1 MTASESRANPGA
13 RTALALLLGINL
25 FNYIDRFVLAAVEPN
40 IRAAFFAPGDP
51 NAMAMTGLLAP
62 AFLVTYMFSAPVL
75 GFLADR
81 FSRWV
86 IVGVCVILWSF
97 ATAAS
102 GFAATFFALLVT
114 RIFVGIGEGGYGP
127 AAPTILA
134 DYFTLQTRGRVM
146 AIFCAAIPV
155 GSALGYVLGGI
166 INHQLGWRWAFYLV
180 AIPGIILGLLCFFQ
194 KDPRARSGVREERR
208 RARKENY
215 MALLRTRSFVFN
227 CMAQTAMTF
236 ALGGLAFWM
245 SAYLIFRNQ
254 SPALA
259 TPIFG
264 GITVVAGLLSTL
276 LGGFVAD
283 RLQKRFSGSY
293 FLVSGLGMLLAFPLF
308 IAMLYAPFPMAWV
321 FLFGSVFFVFLNTGP
336 SNAAL
341 ANVAGPKSSRDR
353 FRAQHSDHSPL
364 GRCPFPATPGRDCGP
379 FKHERGVPCRF
390 SGDAHLRGH
399 LAVRNEVPR
408 GGYGRRG
415 KPTGD
420 VNKNSRSAGR
430 DLFEFVSG
438 DLNLVSVRIPKV
450 D

>member
-25 FNYIDRFVLAAVEPN
+25 FNYIDRYVLAAVEPD
-40 IRAAFFAPGDP
+40 IRAAFFAPRDP

-62 AFLVTYMFSAPVL
+62 AFLVTYMISAPIL

-81 FSRWV
+81 FSRWL
-86 IVGVCVILWSF
+86 IVGVCVILWSV

-102 GFAATFFALLVT
+102 GFAVTFVALFIT

-155 GSALGYVLGGI
+155 GSALGYMLGGI

-180 AIPGIILGLLCFFQ
+180 AIPGIVLGLICFFQ
-194 KDPRARSGVREERR
+194 QDPRTRGVQRERR
-208 RARKENY
+208 RARKGDY
-215 MALLRTRSFVFN
+215 LTLLRTRSFVFN
-227 CMAQTAMTF
+227 CLAQTAMTF

-259 TPIFG
+259 IPIFG

-283 RLQKRFSGSY
+283 RLQKRISGSY

-308 IAMLYAPFPMAWV
+308 IGMIYAPFPLAWV
-321 FLFGSVFFVFLNTGP
+321 LLFGAVFFVFLNTGP

-341 ANVAGPKSSRDR
+341 ANVAEPNV
-353 FRAQHSDHSPL
+353 RATAFAVNIFVIHFL
-364 GRCPFPATPGRDCGP
+364 
-379 FKHERGVPCRF
+379 
-390 SGDAHLRGH
+390 GDAFSPPL
-399 LAVRNEVPR
+399 L
-408 GGYGRRG
+408 GY
-415 KPTGD
+415 
-420 VNKNSRSAGR
+420 VAGR
-430 DLFEFVSG
+430 SNMNVAFLVISVAMLVSG
-438 DLNLVSVRIPKV
+438 VIWLFGMRYLAADTAAVENQAVA
-450 D
+450 

>member
-1 MTASESRANPGA
+1 LFRAIGNSMTAMESKANPGA
-13 RTALALLLGINL
+13 RTALILLLGINL
-25 FNYIDRFVLAAVEPN
+25 FNYIDRFILAAVEPN

-51 NAMAMTGLLAP
+51 NAMAMTGTLAP
-62 AFLVTYMFSAPVL
+62 AFLVTYMLSAPIL

-97 ATAAS
+97 ATAAT
-102 GFAATFFALLVT
+102 GFALTFFALFAT

-134 DYFTLQTRGRVM
+134 DYFALQSRGRIM

-180 AIPGIILGLLCFFQ
+180 AIPGIILGLVCFFQ
-194 KDPRARSGVREERR
+194 KDPRTRAGVQHERR
-208 RARKENY
+208 RARKEDY
-215 MALLRTRSFVFN
+215 LTLLRTRAFVFN
-227 CMAQTAMTF
+227 CLAQTAMTF

-245 SAYLIFRNQ
+245 SAYLIFRHQ

-264 GITVVAGLLSTL
+264 GITVVAGLLSTI

-283 RLQKRFSGSY
+283 RLQKRFGGSY
-293 FLVSGLGMLLAFPLF
+293 FLVSGLGMLLAFPLLL
-308 IAMLYAPFPMAWV
+308 AMLYTPFPLAWV
-321 FLFGSVFFVFLNTGP
+321 FLFGAVFFVFLNTGP

-341 ANVAGPKSSRDR
+341 ANVVGSNVRATAFALNILIIHALGDALSPPLLGAVAG
-353 FRAQHSDHSPL
+353 HSDMNVAFL
-364 GRCPFPATPGRDCGP
+364 
-379 FKHERGVPCRF
+379 V
-390 SGDAHLRGH
+390 
-399 LAVRNEVPR
+399 V
-408 GGYGRRG
+408 
-415 KPTGD
+415 
-420 VNKNSRSAGR
+420 SAAM
-430 DLFEFVSG
+430 LVSG
-438 DLNLVSVRIPKV
+438 VIWLFGMKYLAADTAAVEQQSAA
-450 D
+450 

>member
-1 MTASESRANPGA
+1 LFRAIGNSMTASESRANPGA

-51 NAMAMTGLLAP
+51 NAMAMTGTLAP
-62 AFLVTYMFSAPVL
+62 AFLVTYMLSAPVL

-102 GFAATFFALLVT
+102 GFAATFVALFAT

-134 DYFTLQTRGRVM
+134 DHFTLQMRGRIM

-155 GSALGYVLGGI
+155 GSALGYVLGGL

-180 AIPGIILGLLCFFQ
+180 AIPGIILGLVCFFQ
-194 KDPRARSGVREERR
+194 KDPRVRTDVPGERR
-208 RARKENY
+208 QARKENY
-215 MALLRTRSFVFN
+215 LALLRTRSFVFN

-276 LGGFVAD
+276 LGGFIAD

-308 IAMLYAPFPMAWV
+308 IGMIYAPFPLAWV
-321 FLFGSVFFVFLNTGP
+321 FLFGAVFFVFLNTGP

-341 ANVAGPKSSRDR
+341 ANVAGPQV
-353 FRAQHSDHSPL
+353 RATAFALNILIIH
-364 GRCPFPATPGRDCGP
+364 F
-379 FKHERGVPCRF
+379 F
-390 SGDAHLRGH
+390 GDALSPPLLG
-399 LAVRNEVPR
+399 LI
-408 GGYGRRG
+408 
-415 KPTGD
+415 
-420 VNKNSRSAGR
+420 AGR
-430 DLFEFVSG
+430 SNMNVAFLVISVAILISG
-438 DLNLVSVRIPKV
+438 IIWLLGMKYLAADTAAVENQPAA
-450 D
+450 